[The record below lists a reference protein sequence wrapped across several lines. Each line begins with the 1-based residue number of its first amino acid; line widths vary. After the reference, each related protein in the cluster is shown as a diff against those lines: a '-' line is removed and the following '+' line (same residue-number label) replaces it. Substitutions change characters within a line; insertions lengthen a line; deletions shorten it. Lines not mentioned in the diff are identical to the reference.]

1 MDNEMPAKAGQTDVL
16 VVDDD
21 VAVVDQLVECFHL
34 SGISCAYSTDPI
46 DALRM
51 LHEGLQPSIVL
62 TDLRMP
68 DLDGLGLA
76 SRLMQLPQG
85 HRPEIIFVSGHA
97 NLQDAIEAMQLGAR
111 DLLLKPVDR
120 EKLLKSIR
128 AALASGNDAVEPNPL
143 VKAGRRLQPSLVDSL
158 EDDKVKVELLEKLRE
173 MRRVRSKYLPEELF
187 SDPCW
192 DVLLDLYEARL
203 SSKQVSVTSLGAT
216 SGVPMSTA
224 LRRIGELQQ
233 HGLVERICDTEDK
246 RRSFVVLTRQGLQA
260 LDNFFDAY
268 LGRAARHQ
276 ST

>member
-1 MDNEMPAKAGQTDVL
+1 MSNAVQANSDQTDVL

-21 VAVVDQLVECFHL
+21 AAIVDQLVECFRL
-34 SGISCAYSTDPI
+34 SGISCASATDPI

-51 LHEGLQPSIVL
+51 LHEGLNPAVVL

-76 SRLMQLPQG
+76 SRLVQLPHG

-120 EKLLKSIR
+120 EKLLTSIR
-128 AALASGNDAVEPNPL
+128 ADKSGPAPASR
-143 VKAGRRLQPSLVDSL
+143 RRLQPSAVDSL
-158 EDDKVKVELLEKLRE
+158 QDDKIKVEVLEMLRE

-203 SSKQVSVTSLGAT
+203 SSTQVSVTALGAT

-233 HGLVERICDTEDK
+233 HGLVERVGDSEDK
-246 RRSFVVLTRQGLQA
+246 RRSIVSLTRQGLQA

-268 LGRAARHQ
+268 AGRSARH
-276 ST
+276 

>member
-1 MDNEMPAKAGQTDVL
+1 MRELVQAKAGQTDVL

-21 VAVVDQLVECFHL
+21 AAIVDQLVECFEL
-34 SGISCAYSTDPI
+34 SGISCASTTDPI

-51 LHEGLQPSIVL
+51 LHEGLQPSVVL

-76 SRLMQLPQG
+76 GRLAQLPHG
-85 HRPEIIFVSGHA
+85 HRPEILFISGHA
-97 NLQDAIEAMQLGAR
+97 NLQDAIEAMRLGAR

-120 EKLLKSIR
+120 EKLLTAVR
-128 AALASGNDAVEPNPL
+128 TALTDRNHAEGGRFLPKEA
-143 VKAGRRLQPSLVDSL
+143 RRLQPSLVDSL
-158 EDDKVKVELLEKLRE
+158 EDDKIKVEVLEKLRE
-173 MRRVRSKYLPEELF
+173 MRRVRSRYLPEELF

-203 SSKQVSVTSLGAT
+203 SSTQVSVTALGAT

-233 HGLVERICDTEDK
+233 HGLVDRIGDEADK
-246 RRSFVVLTRQGLQA
+246 RRSFVVLTKQGLQA
-260 LDNFFDAY
+260 LDNFFNAY
-268 LGRAARHQ
+268 AGRIARH
-276 ST
+276 

>member
-1 MDNEMPAKAGQTDVL
+1 MGNVVQAKSVQTDVL

-21 VAVVDQLVECFHL
+21 AAIVDQLVECFLL
-34 SGISCAYSTDPI
+34 SGISCASSTDPI

-51 LHEGLQPSIVL
+51 LHEGLQPSVVL

-76 SRLMQLPQG
+76 GRLAQLPRGQ
-85 HRPEIIFVSGHA
+85 RPEIIFVSGHA
-97 NLQDAIEAMQLGAR
+97 NLQDAIDAMQLGAR

-120 EKLLKSIR
+120 ERLLKAIYT
-128 AALASGNDAVEPNPL
+128 ALAAREDAVEARPS
-143 VKAGRRLQPSLVDSL
+143 VMAGHRLQPSEVVSRRDA
-158 EDDKVKVELLEKLRE
+158 KGKAELLEKLRE

-192 DVLLDLYEARL
+192 DVLLDLYEAWL
-203 SSKQVSVTSLGAT
+203 SSAQVSVTALGAT

-233 HGLVERICDTEDK
+233 YGLVERIGDTADK

-260 LDNFFDAY
+260 LDNFFDACAD
-268 LGRAARHQ
+268 RMVNH
-276 ST
+276 

>member
-1 MDNEMPAKAGQTDVL
+1 MINAVQANSDQTDVL

-21 VAVVDQLVECFHL
+21 AAIVDQLVECFRL
-34 SGISCAYSTDPI
+34 SGISCASATDPI

-51 LHEGLQPSIVL
+51 LHEGLNPAVVL

-76 SRLMQLPQG
+76 SRLVQLPHG

-128 AALASGNDAVEPNPL
+128 AALVAREGADKSGPAPASR
-143 VKAGRRLQPSLVDSL
+143 RRLQPSAVDSL
-158 EDDKVKVELLEKLRE
+158 QDDKIKVEVLEMLRE

-203 SSKQVSVTSLGAT
+203 SSTQVSVTALGAT

-233 HGLVERICDTEDK
+233 HGLVERVGDSEDK
-246 RRSFVVLTRQGLQA
+246 RRSIVSLTRQGLQA

-268 LGRAARHQ
+268 AGRSARH
-276 ST
+276 

>member
-1 MDNEMPAKAGQTDVL
+1 MGNAVQAESSHTDVL

-21 VAVVDQLVECFHL
+21 AAIVDQLVECFRL
-34 SGISCAYSTDPI
+34 SGINCASATDPI

-51 LHEGLQPSIVL
+51 LHEGLNPSVVL

-76 SRLMQLPQG
+76 GRLVQLPHG

-97 NLQDAIEAMQLGAR
+97 NLQDAIEAMRLGAR

-120 EKLLKSIR
+120 ERLLKSIR
-128 AALASGNDAVEPNPL
+128 AALVARDGADGPGPAPVS
-143 VKAGRRLQPSLVDSL
+143 GRRLQPSAVDSL
-158 EDDKVKVELLEKLRE
+158 QDDRTKVELLEMLRE

-203 SSKQVSVTSLGAT
+203 SSTQVSVTALGAT

-233 HGLVERICDTEDK
+233 HGLVERIGDSEDK
-246 RRSFVVLTRQGLQA
+246 RRSFVILTRQGLQA

-268 LGRAARHQ
+268 AGRSARP
-276 ST
+276 